1 MILFIQASAIGV
13 FCGVWGFGG
22 SKKIQAKRRLI
33 VHKNV
38 ARFKGLK
45 DWGIALDRQLPY
57 RTVFGRDHAG
67 IIGLCTQNGV
77 WGLRVNV

>member
-1 MILFIQASAIGV
+1 LGCFVVFGALGV
-13 FCGVWGFGG
+13 P
-22 SKKIQAKRRLI
+22 KKIQAKRRLI

-57 RTVFGRDHAG
+57 RTVFGRGHAG
-67 IIGLCTQNGV
+67 I
-77 WGLRVNV
+77 